1 MKQDVAASET
11 CANRQCPSSCLPL
24 HLISWQILAIHAD
37 LHEESGASGRVISVW
52 PGLKGLQ
59 RILEWCYAK
68 ENDSL
73 RYRGLSCNG
82 SRADGL
88 AESDCGCGSGL
99 AAGAVRIGCRVR
111 DLDSQGWSTGY
122 RRSGRREAE
131 RPLCR
136 PVLRSAPAS
145 QGMDIDPSG
154 FFSSGMLRPSPVK
167 ELVSKFGEA
176 VVSIET
182 PSGKGSGFVINKE
195 GFAITNAHVIQ
206 GETRIS
212 AILYQNVPG
221 GLTRRR
227 VEDVEIV
234 SINPF
239 FDLALIRLP
248 LPADLKPSHVVL
260 GNGEDVNTGDS
271 VFAVGNPLG
280 LERSVTQ
287 GIVSSRS
294 RNLQGQ
300 LYLQTDTAINP
311 GNSGGPLFNQRGEV
325 IGVTSRGARADLADN
340 LGFAIPVSYVKDF
353 LRHRE
358 AFSFD
363 KTNPNSGYRY
373 LDPPRRLR
381 PGSPQ
386 GLIPSRG
393 SQQPQSAAPSASNGS
408 AAGPRTNR

>member
-1 MKQDVAASET
+1 MGLLRVVAA
-11 CANRQCPSSCLPL
+11 A
-24 HLISWQILAIHAD
+24 
-37 LHEESGASGRVISVW
+37 
-52 PGLKGLQ
+52 
-59 RILEWCYAK
+59 
-68 ENDSL
+68 
-73 RYRGLSCNG
+73 
-82 SRADGL
+82 GL
-88 AESDCGCGSGL
+88 AWLMVPFAS
-99 AAGAVRIGCRVR
+99 AAVFETLILKDGQRVTGEVVAEKQNALYVDLGYDLLRIPRDQIVRRAK
-111 DLDSQGWSTGY
+111 LD
-122 RRSGRREAE
+122 EA
-131 RPLCR
+131 
-136 PVLRSAPAS
+136 LRAAPAS

-154 FFSSGMLRPSPVK
+154 FFSSRMLRPSPVK

-234 SINPF
+234 AINPF
-239 FDLALIRLP
+239 FDLALIKLP

-287 GIVSSRS
+287 GIVSSSS

-381 PGSPQ
+381 SGSPQ
-386 GLIPSRG
+386 GLIPSRE
-393 SQQPQSAAPSASNGS
+393 SQQPQSGATGASNGS

>member
-1 MKQDVAASET
+1 LLRVVAA
-11 CANRQCPSSCLPL
+11 A
-24 HLISWQILAIHAD
+24 
-37 LHEESGASGRVISVW
+37 
-52 PGLKGLQ
+52 
-59 RILEWCYAK
+59 
-68 ENDSL
+68 
-73 RYRGLSCNG
+73 
-82 SRADGL
+82 GL
-88 AESDCGCGSGL
+88 AWLMVPFAS
-99 AAGAVRIGCRVR
+99 AAVFETLILKDGQRVTGEVVAEKQNTLYVDLGYDLLRIPRDQIVRRAK
-111 DLDSQGWSTGY
+111 LD
-122 RRSGRREAE
+122 EA
-131 RPLCR
+131 
-136 PVLRSAPAS
+136 LRAAPAS

-154 FFSSGMLRPSPVK
+154 FFSSRMLRPSPVK

-234 SINPF
+234 AINPF
-239 FDLALIRLP
+239 FDLALIKLP

-287 GIVSSRS
+287 GIVSSSS

-381 PGSPQ
+381 SGSPQ
-386 GLIPSRG
+386 GLIPSRE
-393 SQQPQSAAPSASNGS
+393 SQQPQSGATGASNGS

>member
-1 MKQDVAASET
+1 MGLLRVVAA
-11 CANRQCPSSCLPL
+11 A
-24 HLISWQILAIHAD
+24 
-37 LHEESGASGRVISVW
+37 
-52 PGLKGLQ
+52 
-59 RILEWCYAK
+59 
-68 ENDSL
+68 
-73 RYRGLSCNG
+73 
-82 SRADGL
+82 GL
-88 AESDCGCGSGL
+88 AWLMVPFAS
-99 AAGAVRIGCRVR
+99 AAVFETLILKDGQRVTGEVVAEKQNALYVDLGYDLLRIPRDQIVRRAK
-111 DLDSQGWSTGY
+111 LD
-122 RRSGRREAE
+122 EA
-131 RPLCR
+131 
-136 PVLRSAPAS
+136 LRAAPAS

-154 FFSSGMLRPSPVK
+154 FFSSRMLRPSPVK

-234 SINPF
+234 AINPF

>member
-1 MKQDVAASET
+1 MGLLRVVAA
-11 CANRQCPSSCLPL
+11 A
-24 HLISWQILAIHAD
+24 
-37 LHEESGASGRVISVW
+37 
-52 PGLKGLQ
+52 
-59 RILEWCYAK
+59 
-68 ENDSL
+68 
-73 RYRGLSCNG
+73 
-82 SRADGL
+82 GL
-88 AESDCGCGSGL
+88 AWLMVPFAS
-99 AAGAVRIGCRVR
+99 AAVFETLILKDGQRVTGEVVAEKQNALYVDLGYDLLRIPRDQIVRRAK
-111 DLDSQGWSTGY
+111 LD
-122 RRSGRREAE
+122 E
-131 RPLCR
+131 
-136 PVLRSAPAS
+136 VLRASPAF
-145 QGMDIDPSG
+145 QGTDIDPSG

-227 VEDVEIV
+227 VDDVEIV
-234 SINPF
+234 AINPF
-239 FDLALIRLP
+239 FDLALIKLP
-248 LPADLKPSHVVL
+248 LPVDLKPSHVVL

-325 IGVTSRGARADLADN
+325 IGVTSRGARADMADN

-381 PGSPQ
+381 PGPPQ
-386 GLIPSRG
+386 GLIPSQG

>member
-1 MKQDVAASET
+1 MGLLRVVAA
-11 CANRQCPSSCLPL
+11 A
-24 HLISWQILAIHAD
+24 
-37 LHEESGASGRVISVW
+37 
-52 PGLKGLQ
+52 
-59 RILEWCYAK
+59 
-68 ENDSL
+68 
-73 RYRGLSCNG
+73 
-82 SRADGL
+82 GL
-88 AESDCGCGSGL
+88 AWLMVPFAS
-99 AAGAVRIGCRVR
+99 AGVFETLILKDGQRVTGEVVAEKQNALYVDLGYDLLRIPRDQIVRRAK
-111 DLDSQGWSTGY
+111 LD
-122 RRSGRREAE
+122 EA
-131 RPLCR
+131 
-136 PVLRSAPAS
+136 LRAAPAS

-154 FFSSGMLRPSPVK
+154 FFSSGVLRPSPVK

-182 PSGKGSGFVINKE
+182 SSGKGSGFVINRE

-234 SINPF
+234 AINPF
-239 FDLALIRLP
+239 FDLALIKLP
-248 LPADLKPSHVVL
+248 LPTDLKPSHVVL

-325 IGVTSRGARADLADN
+325 IGVTSRGARADMADN

>member
-1 MKQDVAASET
+1 MGLLRVVAA
-11 CANRQCPSSCLPL
+11 A
-24 HLISWQILAIHAD
+24 
-37 LHEESGASGRVISVW
+37 
-52 PGLKGLQ
+52 
-59 RILEWCYAK
+59 
-68 ENDSL
+68 
-73 RYRGLSCNG
+73 
-82 SRADGL
+82 GL
-88 AESDCGCGSGL
+88 AWLMVPFAS
-99 AAGAVRIGCRVR
+99 AAVFETLILKDGQRVTGEVVAEKQNALYVDLGYDLLRIPRDQIVRRAK
-111 DLDSQGWSTGY
+111 LD
-122 RRSGRREAE
+122 EA
-131 RPLCR
+131 
-136 PVLRSAPAS
+136 LRAAPAS

-154 FFSSGMLRPSPVK
+154 FFSSGVLRPSPVK

-234 SINPF
+234 AINPF
-239 FDLALIRLP
+239 FDLALIKLP

-260 GNGEDVNTGDS
+260 GNGEEVNTGDS

-325 IGVTSRGARADLADN
+325 IGVTSRGARADMADN

>member
-1 MKQDVAASET
+1 MGLLRMIAAAGLVWVLVPCASAAVFETLILKDGQRIIGEVVAEKQNALYVDLGYDLLRIPRDQIVRRARLDEALRAAPAT
-11 CANRQCPSSCLPL
+11 
-24 HLISWQILAIHAD
+24 
-37 LHEESGASGRVISVW
+37 
-52 PGLKGLQ
+52 PGL
-59 RILEWCYAK
+59 
-68 ENDSL
+68 
-73 RYRGLSCNG
+73 
-82 SRADGL
+82 
-88 AESDCGCGSGL
+88 
-99 AAGAVRIGCRVR
+99 
-111 DLDSQGWSTGY
+111 
-122 RRSGRREAE
+122 
-131 RPLCR
+131 
-136 PVLRSAPAS
+136 
-145 QGMDIDPSG
+145 DIDPSG
-154 FFSSGMLRPSPVK
+154 FFASGMLRPLPVK

-234 SINPF
+234 AINPF

-381 PGSPQ
+381 SGSPQ
-386 GLIPSRG
+386 GLIPSRE
-393 SQQPQSAAPSASNGS
+393 SRRPQSGAPGASNGS
-408 AAGPRTNR
+408 AASPRTNR